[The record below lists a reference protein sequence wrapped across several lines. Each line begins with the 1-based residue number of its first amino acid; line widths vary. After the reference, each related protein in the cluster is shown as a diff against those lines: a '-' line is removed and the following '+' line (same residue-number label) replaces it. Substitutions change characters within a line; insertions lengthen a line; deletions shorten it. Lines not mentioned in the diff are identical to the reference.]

1 VSEPLPSD
9 EAAVRLEALLFAVGR
24 PATPVELA
32 AALEVPRAVVAEALP
47 RLREQLRTRGVRI
60 QEHEGEWQ
68 MSSAPE
74 AARAVERLAGLPAPQ
89 RLSPAALEAL
99 SVVAYRRPVTRAQV
113 EAVRGVDCS
122 GVLAGLLSRGLIE
135 EAGRAESPGRPI
147 LYTTSFEFL
156 RLFGLDSL
164 DQLPPFPEPDEPTV

>member
-1 VSEPLPSD
+1 MADVQRPRGRARRRAP
-9 EAAVRLEALLFAVGR
+9 GR
-24 PATPVELA
+24 PAGA
-32 AALEVPRAVVAEALP
+32 
-47 RLREQLRTRGVRI
+47 
-60 QEHEGEWQ
+60 
-68 MSSAPE
+68 
-74 AARAVERLAGLPAPQ
+74 Q

-164 DQLPPFPEPDEPTV
+164 DQLPPFPEPDGPPT